1 MPAHVTLSQ
10 ASLPALF
17 NRAVPAGPVPNL
29 SKSVFQQII
38 GSKGRE
44 VSLLFLPVCLYL
56 CSVFSN
62 LASLIPYLLKYAVK
76 PKKIIDPK
84 TQAVF
89 LVRQGW
95 PKANE
100 CETSGDGERE
110 FAHVRD
116 ERLGLLILFEKT
128 RRA

>member
-1 MPAHVTLSQ
+1 M
-10 ASLPALF
+10 
-17 NRAVPAGPVPNL
+17 GPVPNL

-44 VSLLFLPVCLYL
+44 VPLLLFLPVWLNL
-56 CSVFSN
+56 CSDFSN
-62 LASLIPYLLKYAVK
+62 LPSLIPCLLKYAVY
-76 PKKIIDPK
+76 PPKIIEPNPK
-84 TQAVF
+84 TPAVS
-89 LVRQGW
+89 LVKQGW

-116 ERLGLLILFEKT
+116 EHLGIRILFEKIKME
-128 RRA
+128 RA